1 MRMMV
6 QKNME
11 VNMNIKGENDKRF
24 SSRQDWPT
32 MQKISNHILST
43 LYENIF
49 YEISPKLVLS
59 VIRAIIEINNFLLH
73 FAHPSI
79 IYEFQCLTYCNE
91 YTILNHRPE
100 LILKFVIHISRI
112 MEENI
117 LYNHDPLS
125 Y

>member
-73 FAHPSI
+73 FVHPSI
-79 IYEFQCLTYCNE
+79 IYEFLCLIY
-91 YTILNHRPE
+91 
-100 LILKFVIHISRI
+100 
-112 MEENI
+112 
-117 LYNHDPLS
+117 
-125 Y
+125 

>member
-59 VIRAIIEINNFLLH
+59 VIRTIIEINNFLLH
-73 FAHPSI
+73 FVHPSI
-79 IYEFQCLTYCNE
+79 IYKFLCLTYCNE
-91 YTILNHRPE
+91 YTILNNRPE
-100 LILKFVIHISRI
+100 FMLKLI
-112 MEENI
+112 EENM